1 MLSSISWGEY
11 VSTILVFL
19 ACYYAYVGYKYF
31 RWEMLAAIGIKKVET
46 STAPIAVDDFKKQFI
61 SESHAD
67 YLPKEVAD
75 VDITPVVNAFED
87 EVRAFLQETGSDT
100 DRASLLTTLKQICMK
115 YSVLRSSDNLNE
127 LNLFILT
134 EVDKYKPE
142 IVSMQDIQ
150 HLWR

>member
-11 VSTILVFL
+11 LSAALVSL

-31 RWEMLAAIGIKKVET
+31 QWELLALIGIKKMET
-46 STAPIAVDDFKKQFI
+46 STAPIAVDDLKKQFV

-67 YLPKEVAD
+67 YLPQEVAD
-75 VDITPVVNAFED
+75 VDITPVVTAFKD
-87 EVRAFLQETGSDT
+87 EVRAFLQETGGDT
-100 DRASLLTTLKQICMK
+100 DRTSLLTTLKQICMK
-115 YSVLRSSDNLNE
+115 YPVLRNSDNSNE

-134 EVDKYKPE
+134 EVDKYKPA